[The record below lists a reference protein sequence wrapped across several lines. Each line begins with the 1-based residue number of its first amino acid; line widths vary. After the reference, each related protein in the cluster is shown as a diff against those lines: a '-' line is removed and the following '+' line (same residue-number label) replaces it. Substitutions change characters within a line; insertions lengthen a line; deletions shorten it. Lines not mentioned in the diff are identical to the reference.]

1 VVRGEEDRRK
11 KGKEKSEPLQKSS
24 DFDRIQP
31 ALFLHGTRFSSF
43 AERHWG
49 MQKLVVVAVVNRG
62 EFLRT
67 ERERW
72 WERVEVTSE
81 QDASTAK
88 TVLGAC

>member
-1 VVRGEEDRRK
+1 
-11 KGKEKSEPLQKSS
+11 
-24 DFDRIQP
+24 
-31 ALFLHGTRFSSF
+31 
-43 AERHWG
+43 